1 MIRGVQKGC
10 MLVGRD
16 ISIDREINKVNIASN
31 IAYIFF
37 LTIMACLLTNMPAWA
52 ATTVSVRVTVLAP
65 LPCVINGNKPIEV
78 NFGDEVMTTRVDGEN
93 YRTLVD
99 YSVTCDKPEKNGM
112 RLLIA
117 GTGAGFDGK
126 LLQTN
131 VGGLGI
137 AFLNNGAR
145 IALNSWQ
152 NFTFPVLPKLEAVPV
167 KQANATLPTG
177 EFTASATLR
186 VDYQ

>member
-1 MIRGVQKGC
+1 
-10 MLVGRD
+10 MLT
-16 ISIDREINKVNIASN
+16 SAP
-31 IAYIFF
+31 
-37 LTIMACLLTNMPAWA
+37 TQA
-52 ATTVSVRVTVLAP
+52 ATTVSVKVTVLAP
-65 LPCVINGNKPIEV
+65 LPCVLNGNQPIEV
-78 NFGDEVMTTRVDGEN
+78 NFGDEVLTTRINGEN
-93 YRTLVD
+93 YLTPVD
-99 YSVTCDKPEKNGM
+99 YKFTCTEPEKNGM
-112 RLLIA
+112 RLLLA

-126 LLQTN
+126 LLQTS

-137 AFLNNGAR
+137 AFLNNGSR

-152 NFTFPVLPKLEAVPV
+152 NFTYPALPKLEAVPV

>member
-1 MIRGVQKGC
+1 MNIVSNLTYVLY
-10 MLVGRD
+10 LVG
-16 ISIDREINKVNIASN
+16 A
-31 IAYIFF
+31 
-37 LTIMACLLTNMPAWA
+37 TWLLTSAPTQA
-52 ATTVSVRVTVLAP
+52 ATTVSVKVTVLAP
-65 LPCVINGNKPIEV
+65 LPCVLNGNQPIEV
-78 NFGDEVMTTRVDGEN
+78 NFGDEVLTTRINGEN
-93 YRTLVD
+93 YLTPVD
-99 YSVTCDKPEKNGM
+99 YKFTCTEPEKNGM
-112 RLLIA
+112 RLLLA

-126 LLQTN
+126 LLQTS

-137 AFLNNGAR
+137 AFLNNGSR

-152 NFTFPVLPKLEAVPV
+152 NFTYPALPKLEAVPV

>member
-1 MIRGVQKGC
+1 MGSTQQGMGKKVNRLFNTTC
-10 MLVGRD
+10 ML
-16 ISIDREINKVNIASN
+16 
-31 IAYIFF
+31 F
-37 LTIMACLLTNMPAWA
+37 LTGAFCLFAAGVTQA
-52 ATTVSVRVTVLAP
+52 ATMVSVKVTVLAP
-65 LPCVINGNKPIEV
+65 LPCVINGNQPIEV

-117 GTGAGFDGK
+117 GTGAVFDGK

-131 VGGLGI
+131 VGSLGI
-137 AFLNNGAR
+137 AFLNNDAR
-145 IALNSWQ
+145 IELNSWQ

>member
-1 MIRGVQKGC
+1 

-31 IAYIFF
+31 IAYMFF
-37 LTIMACLLTNMPAWA
+37 LTMMACLLTNMPAWA

-65 LPCVINGNKPIEV
+65 LPCVINGNQPIEV
-78 NFGDEVMTTRVDGEN
+78 NFGDEVMTTRVNGEN
-93 YRTLVD
+93 YRTPVD